1 MMWQKYFIALLAAAS
16 APAALPAFAAPPL
29 TVSWREKAPYY
40 YFEDGIA
47 KGFMLERA
55 KQVFAAAGVPA
66 RFVSEPQKRI
76 WANFNHGVKNY
87 CSISWYRLPE
97 REAVAQFSIAVHTDQ
112 PHAVLAVPAALAR
125 VRAHPNLKSLLADKS
140 LTLAVIDGVSYGPE
154 LDPMIAASENHVMRR
169 TVETSA
175 MFRMLAAGRADF
187 LFVDREDWGYLR
199 QKFPELQSL
208 VLSEFADMPPG
219 LKRHFVCSRDVP
231 VATMERLN
239 RAIAALHARGE
250 AGRR

>member
-1 MMWQKYFIALLAAAS
+1 MWQKYFIGLLAAGSTAT
-16 APAALPAFAAPPL
+16 AVAAPPL

-40 YFEDGIA
+40 YFEDGVA
-47 KGFMLERA
+47 KGFMLDRA

-66 RFVSEPQKRI
+66 RFVNEPQKRI
-76 WANFNHGVKNY
+76 WASLTHGAKNY

-97 REAVAQFSIAVHTDQ
+97 REAVAQYSVAVHTDQ
-112 PHAVLAVPAALAR
+112 PHAVLAVPSAVAR
-125 VRAHPNLKSLLADKS
+125 VRAHPNLRSLLSDKT
-140 LTLAVIDGVSYGPE
+140 LTLAVIDGVSYGAE
-154 LDPMIAASENHVMRR
+154 LDPMIAASTNRVMRR

-199 QKFPELQSL
+199 QKFPELQDL

-219 LKRHFVCSRDVP
+219 LKRYFVCSRDVP
-231 VATMERLN
+231 AETMERLN
-239 RAIAALHARGE
+239 RAIASVTARGE
-250 AGRR
+250 ATRR